1 MKNVYRKTL
10 GLLLIFTAV
19 SLLSGCY
26 AITNL
31 EKDQPGSNRISSNH
45 INLPTA
51 CLVSITANVDGSS
64 QNVAQTFPQR
74 VIGRL
79 QESRMFV
86 NVESIVNGGKKPLEP
101 HYEITIVSNEI
112 PHHNTFL
119 NGLKGFFVG
128 ASFFIL
134 TPVLP
139 LTQQMESDLTFKV
152 VAPNMKFKE
161 YHASQYGSLTCT
173 LYDCKLGWQKL
184 IGDVMENNIIYI
196 INQMAQDEW
205 IVENSKM

>member
-1 MKNVYRKTL
+1 MNKIYIKSL
-10 GLLLIFTAV
+10 YLLLLYLML

-86 NVESIVNGGKKPLEP
+86 NVESIVNGGKK
-101 HYEITIVSNEI
+101 H
-112 PHHNTFL
+112 
-119 NGLKGFFVG
+119 
-128 ASFFIL
+128 
-134 TPVLP
+134 
-139 LTQQMESDLTFKV
+139 
-152 VAPNMKFKE
+152 
-161 YHASQYGSLTCT
+161 
-173 LYDCKLGWQKL
+173 
-184 IGDVMENNIIYI
+184 
-196 INQMAQDEW
+196 
-205 IVENSKM
+205 

>member
-1 MKNVYRKTL
+1 MNKIYIKSL
-10 GLLLIFTAV
+10 YLLLLYLML